1 LSNKPGA
8 GNAKDNSDSAPGRG
22 SLPANNPAWPSAD
35 IRANGL
41 RLHYYRTG
49 GAKPPLVLAHGLG
62 DDGLCW
68 TSVARALE
76 GSYDVV
82 MVDARGHGRSQAPA
96 RGYGPLDQADDLA
109 GVITGLKLPRP
120 IVLGHSMGAMT
131 VLVLAG
137 RHPDLPGAVLLED
150 PPAWWMKEFPPP
162 FTPQWH
168 AQSKEWI
175 AGFRRH
181 SRMEIVAAQRREAP
195 NWPEE
200 DLIPWA
206 DSKTRLSFSIFHQ
219 DVLPE
224 MDWPRLLRGILC
236 PVLLLTADPERGA
249 IVTDAY
255 AASLRAMV
263 PHLSIAHIAGAGHNI
278 HRDQSA
284 RFLEAARAFMEELP
298 GPNFDSSS

>member
-1 LSNKPGA
+1 LSNKPGE
-8 GNAKDNSDSAPGRG
+8 GSSKDNSDPAPGRG
-22 SLPANNPAWPSAD
+22 SRNADAPAWPSGD
-35 IRANGL
+35 IWANGI

-49 GAKPPLVLAHGLG
+49 GNKPPLVLVHGFA

-76 GSYDVV
+76 RSYDVV

-96 RGYGPLDQADDLA
+96 RGYGPLDNADDLA
-109 GVITGLKLPRP
+109 GVIAGLKLPHP

-150 PPAWWMKEFPPP
+150 PPAWWMKDFPPP
-162 FTPQWH
+162 FTAQWH

-206 DSKTRLSFSIFHQ
+206 DSKTRLSLSIFHQ

-249 IVTDAY
+249 IVTDAQ

-284 RFLEAARAFMEELP
+284 RFLEVVRAFMEELP
-298 GPNFDSSS
+298 SVNFGSSS

>member
-1 LSNKPGA
+1 MLNKPGA
-8 GNAKDNSDSAPGRG
+8 GSSKDNSDPAPGRG
-22 SLPANNPAWPSAD
+22 SRNAVAPAWPSGD
-35 IRANGL
+35 IWANGI

-49 GAKPPLVLAHGLG
+49 GDKPPLVLAHGFS

-82 MVDARGHGRSQAPA
+82 MVDARGHGRSEAPS

-109 GVITGLKLPRP
+109 GVIAGLKLRRP
-120 IVLGHSMGAMT
+120 IVLGHSMGAIT
-131 VLVLAG
+131 VLALAG

-150 PPAWWMKEFPPP
+150 PPAWWMKDSPPP
-162 FTPQWH
+162 FTAQWR

-181 SRMEIVAAQRREAP
+181 SRSEIIAAQHLAAP

-206 DSKTRLSFSIFHQ
+206 DSKTRLSPSFFHE
-219 DVLPE
+219 DVPAE
-224 MDWPRLLRGILC
+224 VDWPQLLRGIIC

-249 IVTDAY
+249 IVTDVQ

-263 PHLSIAHIAGAGHNI
+263 PHLSIAHIAGAGHSI

-284 RFLEAARAFMEELP
+284 RFLEAVRAFMEELP
-298 GPNFDSSS
+298 GANFGSPG